1 MSALG
6 SKLSLWLLQSLA
18 WVPLPVLRLFG
29 SLVGLW
35 AGYLPGR
42 RYQTCLAN
50 LRLCY
55 PEQEDIWCQS
65 MARKSLMHEA
75 RTLLEMP
82 RLWRLSPE
90 RIESLAVR
98 VSGFELLEQARAQ
111 GKGIVLVTPHLG
123 SWEFSGLYLTGHVT
137 IHSMYRPL
145 KPPVV
150 DQFVRQGRQHTGA
163 VLAPAD
169 VSGVRTLLRA
179 LQERQAVGILP
190 DHVPRRKEDGVM
202 APFFGVPA
210 NTDVL
215 VSRLARRQGVVVLLI
230 QSRRCR
236 GGFHVSF
243 HAADPRV
250 YSNDRVEAATGIN
263 AMVEAAIAEGGV
275 AQYWWSYPRFRKR
288 LIQPES
294 LYP

>member
-1 MSALG
+1 MSTPG
-6 SKLSLWLLQSLA
+6 SLLSLWLLQLLA
-18 WVPLPVLRLFG
+18 WVPLPLLRFLG
-29 SLVGLW
+29 GCVGLW
-35 AGYLPGR
+35 AGYVPGR
-42 RYQTCLAN
+42 RFETCLTN

-55 PEQEDIWCQS
+55 PEQGEYWCQN
-65 MARKSLMHEA
+65 MTRKSLIHEA

-82 RLWRLSPE
+82 RLWRLSPD

-98 VSGFELLEQARAQ
+98 VSGYDLLEQAKTQ
-111 GKGIVLVTPHLG
+111 GKGVILVTPHFG
-123 SWEFSGLYLTGHVT
+123 SWEFSGLYLTGHVS

-145 KPPVV
+145 KHPVV
-150 DQFVRQGRQHTGA
+150 DRFVRQGRQHTGA
-163 VLAPAD
+163 TLVPAD
-169 VSGVRTLLRA
+169 MSGVRLLLRA
-179 LQERQAVGILP
+179 LQERHAVGILP

-210 NTDVL
+210 NTGVL
-215 VSRLARRQGVVVLLI
+215 VSRLARRQNVVVLLI

-236 GGFHVSF
+236 GGFHISF
-243 HAADPRV
+243 HAADLRV
-250 YSNDRVEAATGIN
+250 YSHDREEAAAGIN
-263 AMVEAAIAEGGV
+263 AMVETAIAEDV